1 MITDTTILFTEKLFS
16 KLVLGLELLD
26 YIKGPHILT

>member
-26 YIKGPHILT
+26 YKDHIF